1 MGQAFCVPCICMQH
15 WLCSQADFALLYLH
29 LLGRRVFS
37 IRPHRKK
44 KKNFK
49 EPRNVCFQ
57 ELYYKTLTVYV
68 LINIRKWKPNTNIYF
83 FTENQGMYER
93 HTFSTHK
100 QIIFQSFSSLPDR
113 WDWDVLFAQKGNINL
128 NNLKT

>member
-1 MGQAFCVPCICMQH
+1 MYLYAAPALLSSWFRIIV
-15 WLCSQADFALLYLH
+15 FALAWKK
-29 LLGRRVFS
+29 GVF
-37 IRPHRKK
+37 HKATQEK